1 MAKVLLL
8 DDQEVAGRALQ
19 DILARGNHTCVV
31 ARDIPQA
38 WQRLRASVEFDLAV
52 VEIRLG
58 PGSGLEFVE
67 RLRDDWLL
75 RTLPVVIYT
84 AENDPRQVRR
94 ALASNVQNYLLKPYD
109 EPTLQAEIV
118 RAVGRCWRTAQF
130 EETPGWCERT
140 GLSPEELTLRRQTTR
155 AAFAAAARTF
165 PRWAENREPH
175 EVLAALAALIE
186 SAEAAGIRA
195 GIDALRQLRERA
207 EQERWSAF
215 EGSGDQLAY
224 VEKLIAWR
232 VDPAGVEETG
242 PTVAPKLT
250 AADEAE
256 RLRWERIDPAAKLPL
271 LRPEALR
278 REVTAL
284 AGCPVT
290 RGAAAAFQMMTEGRF
305 ATMTRLMDLVAGDP
319 GLAAHLLGVANR
331 ERREDV
337 DEIDDPHLAV
347 ARLGEARLA
356 ALARALPVA
365 DERLFELPPLHW
377 PGYWIFQATVGRV
390 AQFICKYLELDDLA
404 ASAATAGLLHDLGRL
419 LLLKLHPYALRGIVL
434 RAREKGR
441 PVGDVERDL
450 LGCSTRDLALA
461 FAEAQKLPASC
472 RSVIRWVEAPALA
485 TSHLDLVAIVAV
497 ARHLVCHAHIGV
509 WPEAP
514 AGGQA
519 PLVTTPAWR
528 LLRSR
533 LFPSFD
539 ARKFEV
545 QAHAY
550 CLTVRNELSGRIASG
565 RPSHAERAAELV

>member
-38 WQRLRASVEFDLAV
+38 WQRLRASVDFDLAI

-58 PGSGLEFVE
+58 PGSGLGFVE
-67 RLRDDWLL
+67 RLCEDWLL

-84 AENDPRQVRR
+84 VENDPRQVRR
-94 ALASNVQNYLLKPYD
+94 ALALNVQNYLLKPYD
-109 EPTLQAEIV
+109 EPTLQKEIV
-118 RAVGRCWRTAQF
+118 RATGRCWRTAQF
-130 EETPGWCERT
+130 EDVAGWCERT
-140 GLSPEELTLRRQTTR
+140 GLPPEELALRRQTVRT
-155 AAFAAAARTF
+155 AFAAAAKTF
-165 PRWAENREPH
+165 PRWAESRELH
-175 EVLAALAALIE
+175 EVLPAIATLIE
-186 SAEAAGIRA
+186 AAEAAGVRA

-215 EGSGDQLAY
+215 EGSGEQLAY
-224 VEKLIAWR
+224 VEKLVAWQ
-232 VDPAGVEETG
+232 VDPAGVDETAPAAA
-242 PTVAPKLT
+242 PTLT

-256 RLRWERIDPAAKLPL
+256 RNRWERIDPAAKLPL
-271 LRPEALR
+271 LRPDVLR

-305 ATMTRLMDLVAGDP
+305 ATMTRLMDLVSGDP
-319 GLAAHLLGVANR
+319 GLTAHVLGVVNR

-337 DEIDDPHLAV
+337 DEIDDPQVAV

-356 ALARALPVA
+356 ALARALPLA
-365 DERLFELPPLHW
+365 DERLFDLPSLHW

-390 AQFICKYLELDDLA
+390 AHFICNYLDLDEIA
-404 ASAATAGLLHDLGRL
+404 PAAATAGLLHDLGRL
-419 LLLKLHPYALRGIVL
+419 LLLKLHPYALRGIIL
-434 RAREKGR
+434 RSREKAR

-497 ARHLVCHAHIGV
+497 ARHLVCHAHIGA

-514 AGGQA
+514 AGGQT
-519 PLVTTPAWR
+519 PLVATPAWR
-528 LLRSR
+528 ILRPR

-545 QAHAY
+545 QAHAH

-565 RPSHAERAAELV
+565 RPSHAERPAELV